1 MDQAPAKSAPQ
12 ALTAAGLAA
21 VVLIGLFRMAFG
33 PFRSV
38 MPVQKPPKRT
48 LH

>member
-1 MDQAPAKSAPQ
+1 MDQEPAKPAPK
-12 ALTAAGLAA
+12 ALTPAGMAAI
-21 VVLIGLFRMAFG
+21 VLIGLFRMAFG

-38 MPVQKPPKRT
+38 MPMQRRT